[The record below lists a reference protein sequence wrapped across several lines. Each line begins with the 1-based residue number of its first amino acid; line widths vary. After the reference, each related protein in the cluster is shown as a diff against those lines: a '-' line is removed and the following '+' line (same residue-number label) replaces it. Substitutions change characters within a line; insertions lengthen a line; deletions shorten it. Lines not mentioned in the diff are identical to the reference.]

1 MVWTDYLLALPITLL
16 TLFAL
21 GILLIDLML
30 PKEMKWAN
38 AVTAMV
44 GVLFS
49 AGGVYKIDLW
59 LHSTGSPLQ
68 LGFMGT
74 MIVDHFALYFF
85 YLFLAATA
93 ITILVSARYLE
104 TEHENHGEYYAL
116 MLLAVAGMMCMAA
129 GFDIVLIFIGL
140 ELMAIS
146 TYVLVGFLRRDRRSN
161 EAALKYLLLGAF
173 SSGIFAYGLS
183 LIYGLTDSTNLY
195 VIGARLPALLQS
207 EYKPVAIIALLT
219 TITGLLFKIAA
230 IPFHQWAPD
239 AYEGAPTSI
248 TGFMSVAVKAA
259 GWAMLLRILG
269 FSYNFNG
276 RVVSWGLISMRP
288 IYVPLLV
295 FVSIATMTGA
305 NFAALTQTNTKRLL
319 AYSSIAHVGYMLLG
333 LVAGTATQL
342 SPDGIKGIL
351 IYLLVYTFMNLG
363 AFAVITALR
372 HRNVIGDELD
382 DLNGLYS
389 RAPVEAV
396 LMLVF
401 MLSLAG
407 IPPLAGKIFHLPE
420 PDRDR
425 PLRAGFA
432 RRTVFRVRPLL
443 LPEDYECHV
452 HGEGRKERGEAAHQ
466 PEHARGDRRHWYCHA
481 LHWPAAQQL
490 HRTGEL
496 GAGDCA
502 ESECRE
508 ADALRWMGSRG
519 GSPHMSRF
527 TATPTHGLT
536 SQA

>member
-1 MVWTDYLLALPITLL
+1 VM
-16 TLFAL
+16 
-21 GILLIDLML
+21 
-30 PKEMKWAN
+30 
-38 AVTAMV
+38 
-44 GVLFS
+44 FS
-49 AGGVYKIDLW
+49 AAGVYKIQLW
-59 LHSTGSPLQ
+59 LGESPGATGMLR
-68 LGFMGT
+68 T
-74 MIVDHFALYFF
+74 MLMDRFSIYFF
-85 YLFLAATA
+85 YLFLAGTA
-93 ITILVSARYLE
+93 IAILMSVRYLE

-116 MLLAVAGMMCMAA
+116 MLLSVAGMMCMAA

-183 LIYGLTDSTNLY
+183 LLYGLTGSTNLA
-195 VIGARLPALLQS
+195 VIQQELMRHVLNS
-207 EYKPVAIIALLT
+207 EYKPVAVVALLT

-259 GWAMLLRILG
+259 GWAMLLRIL
-269 FSYNFNG
+269 
-276 RVVSWGLISMRP
+276 VVGLMPMRP
-288 IYVPLLV
+288 IWVPLLV
-295 FVSIATMTGA
+295 FVSVATMTGA

-333 LVAGTATQL
+333 LIAGTATQL

-372 HRNVIGDELD
+372 HRNVIGDELE

-396 LMLVF
+396 FMLVF

-407 IPPLAGKIFHLPE
+407 IPPLAGFWGKYFIFLSLIESGHYVLASLGVLYSVFGLYYYLKIANAMFMGKVEKTEETLPVS
-420 PDRDR
+420 
-425 PLRAGFA
+425 LSMRAAIAATGLA
-432 RRTVFRVRPLL
+432 TLYIGL
-443 LPEDYECHV
+443 LPDGFIRLV
-452 HGEGRKERGEAAHQ
+452 N
-466 PEHARGDRRHWYCHA
+466 WA
-481 LHWPAAQQL
+481 LGIAQNPSV
-490 HRTGEL
+490 
-496 GAGDCA
+496 AK
-502 ESECRE
+502 
-508 ADALRWMGSRG
+508 
-519 GSPHMSRF
+519 
-527 TATPTHGLT
+527 LT
-536 SQA
+536 Q

>member
-1 MVWTDYLLALPITLL
+1 MALPVTLL

-21 GILLIDLML
+21 GILLIDFML
-30 PKEMKWAN
+30 PAEMKWTN
-38 AVTAMV
+38 AVTAFI
-44 GVLFS
+44 GVCFS
-49 AGGVYKIDLW
+49 AAGVYKIQMW
-59 LHSTGSPLQ
+59 LGPAGGAPGMLN
-68 LGFMGT
+68 T
-74 MIVDHFALYFF
+74 MLVDRFAIYFF

-93 ITILVSARYLE
+93 IAILMSVRYLE
-104 TEHENHGEYYAL
+104 TEHESHGEYYAL
-116 MLLAVAGMMCMAA
+116 MLLSVAGMMCMAA

-183 LIYGLTDSTNLY
+183 LLYGLSGSTNLS
-195 VIGARLPALLQS
+195 VIHQELMRRMADPQ
-207 EYKPVAIIALLT
+207 YKPVAVIALVT

-259 GWAMLLRILG
+259 GWAMLLRIL
-269 FSYNFNG
+269 
-276 RVVSWGLISMRP
+276 VVGLMPMRA
-288 IYVPLLV
+288 IWVPLLV

-305 NFAALTQTNTKRLL
+305 NFAALTQNNTKRLL

-333 LVAGTATQL
+333 LIAGTVTEL

-363 AFAVITALR
+363 AFAVITSLR

-382 DLNGLYS
+382 DLNGLWS
-389 RAPVEAV
+389 RAPVEAT

-407 IPPLAGKIFHLPE
+407 IPPLAGFWGKYFIFLSLIETKHYALASLGVLYSVFGLYYYLKIANAMFM
-420 PDRDR
+420 R
-425 PLRAGFA
+425 
-432 RRTVFRVRPLL
+432 
-443 LPEDYECHV
+443 
-452 HGEGRKERGEAAHQ
+452 Q
-466 PEHARGDRRHWYCHA
+466 PEKGEERLPVSWSMRAA
-481 LHWPAAQQL
+481 LTLTGLATLYIGLMPNQFIRVVNWAIGIAQTSDVAQL
-490 HRTGEL
+490 MR
-496 GAGDCA
+496 
-502 ESECRE
+502 
-508 ADALRWMGSRG
+508 
-519 GSPHMSRF
+519 
-527 TATPTHGLT
+527 
-536 SQA
+536 